1 MKWIARISI
10 ILCVL
15 LASAV
20 AAVAVYRWADG
31 MFRARMHENYEFKR
45 MHVSSGEVISIS
57 KVKLGQQGKDSGEDL
72 PNYKICFSI
81 DSFSDIPSDLQE
93 EYAAAEKAR
102 TIKEGPQCIVSRQT
116 SLPSNL
122 KPGDALEV
130 NYLLYGRGVITVE
143 RLVVA
148 GKDIGAS

>member
-10 ILCVL
+10 IVCLL
-15 LASAV
+15 LASAFATV
-20 AAVAVYRWADG
+20 AAYRWADG

-45 MHVSSGEVISIS
+45 MHVSSGRVVSVS
-57 KVKLGQQGKDSGEDL
+57 KVKLGQQGEGSGEDS
-72 PNYKICFSI
+72 PHYKICFSI

-93 EYAAAEKAR
+93 EYAAAERAR
-102 TIKEGPQCIVSRQT
+102 TIKEGPHCIISRQT

-130 NYLLYGRGVITVE
+130 NYLLYGSGVITVE

-148 GKDIGAS
+148 GKDIDAS